1 MLLLTALLAI
11 STQVPEGKA
20 YEFREVHMGMPVRMV
35 LHAASEGVA
44 RTAARAAFARI
55 AELDTDLNDYRP
67 GSELRRLER
76 SPGSWITIRPTTF
89 AVVARA
95 LEIARLTKG
104 AFDPTIGPL
113 VGLWRIARRTQE
125 LPARTA
131 LDSAKTLVSYELLEL
146 DSTRCAARLLR
157 PGMRLDLGG
166 IAKGYILGQA
176 LGTLAQHGAPA
187 ALLEAGG
194 DIVVGQRPPGRSGW
208 HIETPFGD
216 SAVSARAASL
226 EHTAIA
232 TSGPSAQFVEIG
244 GVRYSHVIDP
254 RTGLGLTNRLS
265 AHVIARD
272 PATADA
278 LATALTI
285 VGPARA
291 HKLLAAFP
299 GATGSIKPT
308 HER

>member
-1 MLLLTALLAI
+1 L
-11 STQVPEGKA
+11 PEGNA

-35 LHAASEGVA
+35 LHAASESAA

-67 GSELRRLER
+67 DSELRRIEG

-89 AVVARA
+89 AVLARA
-95 LEIARLTKG
+95 LDIARLTGG

-113 VGLWRIARRTQE
+113 VRLWRTARRTQQ
-125 LPARTA
+125 LPAPSA
-131 LDSAKTLVSYELLEL
+131 LDSAKALVSYKLLEL
-146 DSTRCAARLLR
+146 DSMRCAARVLR
-157 PGMRLDLGG
+157 PAMQLDLGG

-176 LGTLAQHGAPA
+176 LRTLAQHGVPA

-208 HIETPFGD
+208 RIETPFGD
-216 SAVSARAASL
+216 SALIARAAAL
-226 EHTAIA
+226 EHGAIA
-232 TSGPSAQFVEIG
+232 TSGPTAQFVEIG

-254 RTGLGLTNRLS
+254 HTGLGLTNRLT

-272 PATADA
+272 PAIADA
-278 LATALTI
+278 LATSLTI
-285 VGPARA
+285 VAPHLAR
-291 HKLLAAFP
+291 KLLEYFP
-299 GATGSIKPT
+299 DVTASVKTT
-308 HER
+308 R